1 MKLYRVTITPDA
13 LDMLNQRLAYLLFVK
28 KSEQAYD
35 AVETDYYDTLEELS
49 NVAGAIQEPD
59 EPELKSRGLRRIHF
73 LRHSLCRSVLSIS
86 MVNVRKNYNYTL
98 YNDYKDHHLHH
109 MDNL

>member
-73 LRHSLCRSVLSIS
+73 LRHKYI
-86 MVNVRKNYNYTL
+86 MIFP
-98 YNDYKDHHLHH
+98 
-109 MDNL
+109 